1 MILDPI
7 LTAALRHWGARCVPF
22 NDEPATECFAWEPWT
37 QTLELLNRTAA
48 LRSLML
54 LVGDNGVG
62 KSTLASHWI
71 SQLEPRAYTPLA
83 LTHSTLSGNGI
94 LSVLL
99 QKLGKPASFARSRN
113 LALLEQ
119 AFQELNGTTPVVV
132 LDEGQ
137 LYPPGALEEVRL
149 LLGLNLARQP
159 IFALVL
165 MGDLYLQDTLR
176 LQHHKALYSH
186 IGAIRRLPP
195 LDRSQVE
202 PYLQHQLSQV
212 GIDRPAFT
220 PAAIDLLAS
229 ASGGLPRLLNLLSR
243 CAWLSAAQN
252 KSNQIEAK
260 HVHDALEQV
269 PSAKDR
275 LQHSTDPSHGTRHL
289 GS

>member
-7 LTAALRHWGARCVPF
+7 LSAALRHWGARAVPF
-22 NDEPATECFAWEPWT
+22 NDEPSTQCFAWEPWT
-37 QTLELLNRTAA
+37 QSLQLLDRTAA
-48 LRSLML
+48 LRSMML

-83 LTHSTLSGNGI
+83 LTHATLSGNGL

-99 QKLGKPASFARSRN
+99 QKLGKSASFARSRN
-113 LALLEQ
+113 LVLLEQ

-176 LQHHKALYSH
+176 LQHHKALYSR
-186 IGAIRRLPP
+186 IASIRRLPP
-195 LDRSQVE
+195 LDRAFIE

-212 GIDRPAFT
+212 GLDRPLFA

-229 ASGGLPRLLNLLSR
+229 ASGGFPRQLNLLGR
-243 CAWLSAAQN
+243 CAWLAAAQN
-252 KSNQIEAK
+252 KANLIDAA

-269 PSAKDR
+269 PSARDR
-275 LQHSTDPSHGTRHL
+275 FQHPTDRSHGSRHL